1 MQLEDYFDFVAPN
14 EIRLKGHRV
23 WIEDVLYEYIH
34 NAQSPENMAERF
46 PTLRLDQIY
55 ATILYYLQHQEELDQ
70 YLANW
75 LAHGERMREQQAR
88 HPTPAMLR
96 LQRIRAERQK
106 SHLTIP
112 PEVTSREHHQVS
124 AG

>member
-1 MQLEDYFDFVAPN
+1 MQLEDYFDFLAPN

-34 NAQSPENMAERF
+34 NAQSPEKMSARF
-46 PTLRLDQIY
+46 PTLRLNQIH
-55 ATILYYLQHQEELDQ
+55 ATILYYLEHQEELDR
-70 YLANW
+70 YLADW

-88 HPTPAMLR
+88 HPTPTMLR

-106 SHLTIP
+106 SYLALQP
-112 PEVTSREHHQVS
+112 QVT
-124 AG
+124 